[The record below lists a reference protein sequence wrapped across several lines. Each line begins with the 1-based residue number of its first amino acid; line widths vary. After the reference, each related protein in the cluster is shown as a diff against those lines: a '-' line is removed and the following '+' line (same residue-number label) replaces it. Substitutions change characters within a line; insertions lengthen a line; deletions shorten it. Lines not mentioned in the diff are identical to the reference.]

1 MIDEWRDRSYQEARV
16 ELHADI
22 RSVIALV
29 RATAA
34 TARRK
39 GPHHPQPK
47 ENPACDTSPLHRSR

>member
-1 MIDEWRDRSYQEARV
+1 MIDEWFDRSYQEARV
-16 ELHADI
+16 ELQAGIHGL
-22 RSVIALV
+22 IALV

-47 ENPACDTSPLHRSR
+47 ENPACDTSPLHR